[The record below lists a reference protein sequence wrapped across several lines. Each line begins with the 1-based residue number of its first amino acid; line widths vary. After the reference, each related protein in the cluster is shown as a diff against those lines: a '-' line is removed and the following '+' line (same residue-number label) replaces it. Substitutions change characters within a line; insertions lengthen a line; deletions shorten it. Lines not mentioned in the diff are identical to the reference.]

1 MSVLKQMKGLVK
13 HLGREERTD
22 ASLHV
27 SKLEWLIDRA
37 EAADTAQAVID
48 ELVDAL
54 RKISAYDLYDCSAV
68 EDVNFHDQ
76 AKLMYEIA
84 EQALQ
89 RAKEWK

>member
-48 ELVDAL
+48 ELVGAL
-54 RKISAYDLYDCSAV
+54 ENAKAEIISNIDPNTETFLTLNDIDKALKSAEKWRTRK
-68 EDVNFHDQ
+68 
-76 AKLMYEIA
+76 
-84 EQALQ
+84 
-89 RAKEWK
+89 